1 MIRYLKAY
9 IGDSE
14 IVVEQDVR
22 TKMLHA
28 GNQFEPAD
36 FSFSTVDLGAWING
50 KPFPVWE
57 HPRIVKH
64 VERFGEVTD
73 FRWASKGAAL

>member
-36 FSFSTVDLGAWING
+36 FSFSTVDLGA
-50 KPFPVWE
+50 
-57 HPRIVKH
+57 
-64 VERFGEVTD
+64 
-73 FRWASKGAAL
+73 